1 MKVQVFQPNPNV
13 EEIFSMVFIRAL
25 EQPRPLARTVWAA
38 LSSYTGNQ
46 PLFPGRRQKP
56 AEAALPAVRP
66 QRRFRSQPKNP
77 GRYCRACLAGLHV
90 PANRGTANEDLLMIG
105 IDLLN
110 GHPRAATRPPEY
122 DREGAPPPSGHP
134 RRHRSY
140 LVGARVS
147 PLERLHAGRRP
158 LIPIPNVPFGL
169 PCHALASI
177 SPPLIPVSSVGIPP
191 TALLS
196 PYAGDMS

>member
-1 MKVQVFQPNPNV
+1 MSRRSFLW
-13 EEIFSMVFIRAL
+13 FSFVPSNR
-25 EQPRPLARTVWAA
+25 PRPLARTVWAA

-46 PLFPGRRQKP
+46 PPFPGRRQKP

-66 QRRFRSQPKNP
+66 QRRFRSQPENP

-110 GHPRAATRPPEY
+110 GHPRAATRRPVIHVGPG
-122 DREGAPPPSGHP
+122 RALWGPCISPGPAACRPPPPYSDSQYP
-134 RRHRSY
+134 
-140 LVGARVS
+140 VWPAVS
-147 PLERLHAGRRP
+147 CLGFHFS
-158 LIPIPNVPFGL
+158 PINTCFQR
-169 PCHALASI
+169 
-177 SPPLIPVSSVGIPP
+177 GIPP

>member
-1 MKVQVFQPNPNV
+1 MSRRSLLW
-13 EEIFSMVFIRAL
+13 FSYVPSNR
-25 EQPRPLARTVWAA
+25 PRPLARTVWA

-46 PLFPGRRQKP
+46 PPFPGRRQKP

-66 QRRFRSQPKNP
+66 QRRFRSQPENP

-134 RRHRSY
+134 RRPRSY

-147 PLERLHAGRRP
+147 PLDRLHAGRRP
-158 LIPIPNVPFGL
+158 PYSDSQCPVWPAASCLGFHFSPINICFQR
-169 PCHALASI
+169 
-177 SPPLIPVSSVGIPP
+177 GIPP

-196 PYAGDMS
+196 LYAGDMS

>member
-1 MKVQVFQPNPNV
+1 MSRRSFLW
-13 EEIFSMVFIRAL
+13 FSFVPSNR
-25 EQPRPLARTVWAA
+25 PRPLARTVWAA

-46 PLFPGRRQKP
+46 PPFPGRRQKP

-66 QRRFRSQPKNP
+66 QRRFRSQPENP

-122 DREGAPPPSGHP
+122 DREGASPPSGHP
-134 RRHRSY
+134 RRPRSR
-140 LVGARVS
+140 LVGPVYFPWTGCMQAAAPLFRFPISRLACRVM
-147 PLERLHAGRRP
+147 PWL
-158 LIPIPNVPFGL
+158 PFL
-169 PCHALASI
+169 PH
-177 SPPLIPVSSVGIPP
+177 
-191 TALLS
+191 
-196 PYAGDMS
+196 